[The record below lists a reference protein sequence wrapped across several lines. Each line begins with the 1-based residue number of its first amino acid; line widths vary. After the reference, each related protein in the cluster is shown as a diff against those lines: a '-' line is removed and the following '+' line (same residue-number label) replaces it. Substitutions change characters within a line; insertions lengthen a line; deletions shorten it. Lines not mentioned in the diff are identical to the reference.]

1 MGKGREISRIFFAPA
16 RSNPKSVCGSNVP
29 KSRNRAEPKFQ
40 SGLYFR
46 VQTFVSSRMG
56 NPNGNDLAWRTIRI
70 DIRPICIAARREM
83 ERKNR
88 QTVGPVSLT
97 VSLMR
102 HFECPAVVKWL
113 MWLGHAILQAYV
125 KYVDHTGR
133 HNNNRSRNNRREWAL
148 SRSQL
153 DRILIASRKNPRLH
167 WAREARGFR
176 RPW

>member
-1 MGKGREISRIFFAPA
+1 MNVYLRLPSIFSPRYLLLGRLQLWWAPKMLGKSDGKGEGNLTDIFAPA

-46 VQTFVSSRMG
+46 AQTFVSSRMG

-102 HFECPAVVKWL
+102 HFECPAVVK
-113 MWLGHAILQAYV
+113 MVGV
-125 KYVDHTGR
+125 T
-133 HNNNRSRNNRREWAL
+133 RSRDPAGICEVC
-148 SRSQL
+148 RS
-153 DRILIASRKNPRLH
+153 H
-167 WAREARGFR
+167 REA
-176 RPW
+176 